1 MISGTTSGAS
11 KANPKMRRP
20 GNRVNRDMLKP
31 AAAPSTSASVADT
44 AATSRLVT
52 AAARNAS
59 LFKSAPYQR
68 VENPAH
74 TVTSR
79 DPLNE

>member
-1 MISGTTSGAS
+1 MISGTTKRRQQGEPEDEASGKPGKPRHAEG
-11 KANPKMRRP
+11 RP
-20 GNRVNRDMLKP
+20 L
-31 AAAPSTSASVADT
+31 APSTSASVADT

-74 TVTSR
+74 TVTS
-79 DPLNE
+79 P